1 MPKRRIAMHK
11 IKRIMRLSHE
21 AGRSQREIARACG
34 LSQPAVQ
41 RVLKRAR
48 EAGLG
53 WPLPEDLDE
62 AALAARLY
70 GERPRRAAERGA
82 EPDFPAVRKE
92 LKKHKHVT
100 LERLW
105 QEYREGCREGYSY
118 SHFCA
123 LYARWRQSR
132 DPVLRQ
138 DHKAGEKLFI
148 DYAGPTVTVHAPEGE
163 FEAQLF
169 VAVLGASSASSR
181 ALRPCWCPT
190 T

>member
-1 MPKRRIAMHK
+1 MRK

-34 LSQPAVQ
+34 LSQPSVQ

-48 EAGLG
+48 EAGLT
-53 WPLPEDLDE
+53 WPLPEELDE
-62 AALAARLY
+62 EELAARLY
-70 GERPRRAAERGA
+70 GERPRRAAKRDA
-82 EPDFPAVRKE
+82 EPDFKAVRKQ
-92 LKKHKHVT
+92 LKKYKHVT

-105 QEYREGCREGYSY
+105 QEYREGCPEGYSY

-123 LYARWRQSR
+123 LYAHWRRSR

-148 DYAGPTVTVHAPEGE
+148 KCAVPRYALLESYPLASTSVS
-163 FEAQLF
+163 
-169 VAVLGASSASSR
+169 SSATLLDS
-181 ALRPCWCPT
+181 A
-190 T
+190 